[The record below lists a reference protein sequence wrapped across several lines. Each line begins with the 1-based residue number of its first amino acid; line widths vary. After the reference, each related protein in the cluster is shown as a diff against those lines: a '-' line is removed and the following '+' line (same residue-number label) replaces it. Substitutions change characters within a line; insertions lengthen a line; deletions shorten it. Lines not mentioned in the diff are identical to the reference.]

1 MSSNSERDIGDYL
14 TGNSPNEEGTLF
26 LPSSEGHRDP
36 WTLFCAGILA
46 GLAGG
51 VIVTISPW
59 VAGGLISIGYGLAAF
74 SIRGSANCC
83 ARAVCFGFTIT
94 ALLGAALVA
103 CEAAAP
109 VTVQQLILAAA
120 KRHLI
125 FGSFALMPWAL
136 AMVKLVRVLVA
147 RQKRRTCLP
156 AASRA

>member
-14 TGNSPNEEGTLF
+14 TDNSPNEEGTLF
-26 LPSSEGHRDP
+26 LPSPEGHRDP

-46 GLAGG
+46 GLAGS

-74 SIRGSANCC
+74 SMRGSANSCG
-83 ARAVCFGFTIT
+83 RAVCFGFAIT

-103 CEAAAP
+103 GEAAAP
-109 VTVQQLILAAA
+109 IAVQKLILAAGKHHA
-120 KRHLI
+120 I

-136 AMVKLVRVLVA
+136 AALKLVRVLVA
-147 RQKRRTCLP
+147 RPRRRTSVQAP
-156 AASRA
+156 SRA